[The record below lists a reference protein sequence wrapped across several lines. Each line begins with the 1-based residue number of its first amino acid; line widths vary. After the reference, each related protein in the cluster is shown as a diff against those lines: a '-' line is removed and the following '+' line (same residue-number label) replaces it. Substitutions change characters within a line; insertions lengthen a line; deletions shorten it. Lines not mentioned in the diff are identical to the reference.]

1 MSYDREKWVN
11 ADNSLL
17 LLENSIE
24 IYFLI
29 FDFDLH
35 RTEMKRWIC
44 NNNFICELCTHL
56 ESLVALE
63 DKINFY
69 EIVKVIETLFD
80 FDRHYSVRATIVENR
95 LMLII
100 DFHQVM
106 HGN

>member
-1 MSYDREKWVN
+1 MRVVHTFR
-11 ADNSLL
+11 
-17 LLENSIE
+17 IT
-24 IYFLI
+24 
-29 FDFDLH
+29 
-35 RTEMKRWIC
+35 RCR
-44 NNNFICELCTHL
+44 
-56 ESLVALE
+56 LE

-69 EIVKVIETLFD
+69 EIVKVIETPFD